1 MMKATGI
8 RRGLGLLA
16 VVVAV
21 AAIAAGVLRYGYM
34 QALDGLSQRGE
45 ADLAL
50 ASDRLT
56 GQVQRYR
63 DLAVLMATH
72 PALDAPGTGEADAV
86 LLHAADRTSVLNI
99 LSVDMSGEVQGEPL
113 TYIGFGQDAASETTD
128 TLACYL
134 VLNSVYGVYE
144 AELSS

>member
-63 DLAVLMATH
+63 DLENVRRGFPGREILPGEGDPGELEGEAPEAEVAPD
-72 PALDAPGTGEADAV
+72 PAAREEAAGEGSDGEAPGDAPPADEAPTEAEP
-86 LLHAADRTSVLNI
+86 AEAEPAPE
-99 LSVDMSGEVQGEPL
+99 SGEEG
-113 TYIGFGQDAASETTD
+113 AS
-128 TLACYL
+128 
-134 VLNSVYGVYE
+134 
-144 AELSS
+144 